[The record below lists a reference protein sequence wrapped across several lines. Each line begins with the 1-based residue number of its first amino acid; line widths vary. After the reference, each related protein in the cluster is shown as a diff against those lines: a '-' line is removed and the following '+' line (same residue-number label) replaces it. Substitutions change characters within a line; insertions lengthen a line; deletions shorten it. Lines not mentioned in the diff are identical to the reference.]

1 MKKILMIEDDFEL
14 AEILS
19 EYLELNEFRVKICG
33 EPYLGLSELNINTY
47 DLVILDLTLPGLDGL
62 EVCKQIRK
70 KHNVPII
77 ISSKG
82 I

>member
-47 DLVILDLTLPGLDGL
+47 DLEQKLKTQCAYYYFKRAP
-62 EVCKQIRK
+62 
-70 KHNVPII
+70 
-77 ISSKG
+77 
-82 I
+82 